1 MKGALISVY
10 KKNEQILNFVEF
22 LKDNGYQIMATEGT
36 YHYLKKHGIHKVQ
49 SVSHLFDSNEKILD
63 GRIKTLHPNIYIGIL
78 ANRSINKHMD
88 FMKMKSITPIDIV
101 IVNFYP
107 FFEKQKTYSLQSL
120 IEFIDIG
127 GPSLLRAAAKNFFYV
142 TPIADTDDYILVKQ
156 EIEKHGNI
164 SFSLRKTLSAKAF
177 NITSYYDLCI
187 SKFFMVNQ
195 QEDFPMYFNKI
206 YKKEMDLRYGE
217 NPHQKAAYYI
227 RPTHIGTGSMQNF
240 NQLHGKLLSL
250 NNLKDMDVAWKI
262 VSEFNQPTCCIVKHS
277 TPCGVAIGQ
286 DILDAFQKTYE
297 SDKISSF
304 GGIMAFNMP
313 IIHKELAINI
323 NNIFLEI
330 ILSTGYSQEALDILK
345 TKKNIRIIRINNKI
359 TDTKIEFFQIDGG
372 ILVQQYN
379 NCDNNT
385 YRIVTKKQFSNE
397 EISSLLF
404 ANKIVK
410 FVKSNAIVLSQ
421 GTQTLGISGGQTN
434 RIWAARQAI
443 QRALE
448 KKIENMVLVSD
459 AFFPFRDIV
468 DEIAMSGKI
477 SAILQPGGSI
487 RDNESIIACDT
498 YGIAMGFTGIRHFKH

>member
-10 KKNEQILNFVEF
+10 NKNDKLLKFVDFLNN
-22 LKDNGYQIMATEGT
+22 NGYQIIATEGT
-36 YHYLKKHGIHKVQ
+36 FQYLKKHGIHKVR
-49 SVSHLFDSNEKILD
+49 SVSDLFDSNEILD
-63 GRIKTLHPNIYIGIL
+63 GRIKTIHPNIYIGIL
-78 ANRSINKHMD
+78 ANRSINQHMD
-88 FMKMKSITPIDIV
+88 ILKSKYITPIDIV

-107 FFEKQKTYSLQSL
+107 FFEKKEKSSIQSL

-142 TPIADTDDYILVKQ
+142 TPIADTDDYILVKK
-156 EIEKHGNI
+156 EIENNGNI
-164 SFSLRKTLSAKAF
+164 SFSLRKKLSSKAF

-187 SKFFMVNQ
+187 SKFLMGKK
-195 QEDFPMYFNKI
+195 QEDFPMYFHTI
-206 YKKEMDLRYGE
+206 YKKQMNLRYGE
-217 NPHQKAAYYI
+217 NPHQKAASYI
-227 RPTHIGTGSMQNF
+227 SPTHKGLMQNL

-250 NNLKDMDVAWKI
+250 NNLKDIDVAWKI
-262 VSEFNQPTCCIVKHS
+262 VSEFNQPTCCTVKHS
-277 TPCGVAIGQ
+277 TPCAVAIGK
-286 DILDAFQKTYE
+286 DILDAFKKTYE

-304 GGIMAFNMP
+304 GGIMALNMP
-313 IIHKELAINI
+313 LINKELAINI

-330 ILSTGYSQEALDILK
+330 ILSPGYSQEALDILK

-359 TDTKIEFFQIDGG
+359 VDTNIEFFQIDGG
-372 ILVQQYN
+372 ILVQEYN
-379 NCDNNT
+379 NMSNNT
-385 YRIVTKKQFSNE
+385 YRIVTKKNFSNE
-397 EISSLLF
+397 EMASLLF
-404 ANKIVK
+404 ANKIIK
-410 FVKSNAIVLSQ
+410 FVKSNAIVLSK

-448 KKIENMVLVSD
+448 KETENMVLVSD

-468 DEIAMSGKI
+468 DEVAMSGKI

-487 RDNESIIACDT
+487 RDNESIIACDQ